1 MKYYFMS
8 VDVDTES
15 MSRETTQVV
24 EAKEQGALIALKE
37 ARHPGY
43 LKELAFH
50 PAVLFR
56 TTERGGIRTELYVG
70 ATF

>member
-8 VDVDTES
+8 IDTDTES
-15 MSRETTQVV
+15 MSRKTTRVV
-24 EAKEQGALIALKE
+24 EATERGALVALKE

-56 TTERGGIRTELYVG
+56 TTEHGGIRTELYVG
-70 ATF
+70 AVF